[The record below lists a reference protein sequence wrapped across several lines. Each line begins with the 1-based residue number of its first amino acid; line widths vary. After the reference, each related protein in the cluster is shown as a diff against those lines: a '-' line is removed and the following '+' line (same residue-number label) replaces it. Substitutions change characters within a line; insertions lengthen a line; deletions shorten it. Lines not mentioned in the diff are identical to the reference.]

1 MLADDDPRLL
11 VHLDDEQ
18 GQGLVLLILTPAGQ
32 NTPELLSIDG
42 VVGLL
47 EVDEGRVVPP
57 LLALPRVNLG
67 QDPGDMSGCRG
78 VLLEA
83 RLVDP
88 RLEQVR
94 GQRRHLGHDG
104 LLQDLGHV
112 GPHHDGADVLELRLV
127 LALVLGQGHQPPLVE
142 VLGDPHGVVE
152 EAEDL
157 GGDLGCQPV
166 RGISGFEEGAIEA
179 ILPRPLLKL
188 EAFMASTTSA
198 SVNMPW
204 VASAAA

>member
-32 NTPELLSIDG
+32 NTPELLPVYGI
-42 VVGLL
+42 VGLL
-47 EVDEGRVVPP
+47 EVNEGRISPP
-57 LLALPRVNLG
+57 LLSLTRVDLG
-67 QDPGDMSGCRG
+67 QEPGDMSGCRG

-94 GQRRHLGHDG
+94 GQRSYFRHYG

-112 GPHHDGADVLELRLV
+112 GPHHDGADVLQLRLV
-127 LALVLGQGHQPPLVE
+127 
-142 VLGDPHGVVE
+142 
-152 EAEDL
+152 
-157 GGDLGCQPV
+157 
-166 RGISGFEEGAIEA
+166 R
-179 ILPRPLLKL
+179 
-188 EAFMASTTSA
+188 TY
-198 SVNMPW
+198 
-204 VASAAA
+204 VAR